1 MIRIRDPIHGTIRL
15 SFSELAIVDHPVF
28 QRLRGIKQLGFT
40 DQAFPG
46 ATHTRYAHS
55 IGAMEVA
62 TRMFDAAF
70 PVEKGL
76 LPAEDR
82 ARLRQ
87 LLRLS
92 LLLHD
97 LGHPPGSHASERAMP
112 ARRTL
117 ELSCFTEAEQDERAS
132 HEDYTLK
139 LLLDSSLT
147 QSIVSGFSEQGIL
160 PEDIAHLIS
169 GRFPARSSTC
179 VVGDIDYFPLL
190 TQMVSG
196 EMDADRMDYLQRD
209 SFYTG
214 VSYGKFDMSWLL
226 ENLGFHVVDGR
237 AYMAL
242 TNRAVFA
249 FEDFLLSRYHMF
261 VSVYYHYISV
271 GLETMLA
278 KFYQQSPE
286 DFAIPSDSESYAL
299 TDDIALWSALRTSS
313 NPWAQRIASR
323 NAYRRVLEI
332 ETTDGVDIGEVE
344 AAFEAAGID
353 YFSSKDRGVLSKYY
367 LGSGTHQPIFVVNRQ
382 LQTVTPISENARVYE
397 RYKQPIQLI
406 RIYTHPDHQRR
417 AREILKGI
425 VGQSKAFG

>member
-1 MIRIRDPIHGTIRL
+1 MIRIRDPIHGTIRIT
-15 SFSELAIVDHPVF
+15 SDELAVVDHPIF

-62 TRMFDAAF
+62 TKMFDAVF
-70 PVEKGL
+70 PVGESPLSGSTR
-76 LPAEDR
+76 DG
-82 ARLRQ
+82 LRQ
-87 LLRLS
+87 LLRLA

-112 ARRTL
+112 TIASLNLPCYSESEAR
-117 ELSCFTEAEQDERAS
+117 QRAS
-132 HEDYTLK
+132 HEDYTIK
-139 LLLDSSLT
+139 LLIDSELT
-147 QSIVSGFSEQGIL
+147 DCLVSRFGHKGIT
-160 PEDIAHLIS
+160 PQHIAHLIS
-169 GRFPARSSTC
+169 GKFPECAAFTQ
-179 VVGDIDYFPLL
+179 VDGIDYFPLL

-214 VSYGKFDMSWLL
+214 VSYGKFDHSWLL
-226 ENLGFHVVDGR
+226 ENMLHHVVDDR
-237 AYMAL
+237 AYMSL

-271 GLETMLA
+271 GLETMLGR
-278 KFYQQSPE
+278 FYQEAPD
-286 DFAIPSDSESYAL
+286 DFAIPSDSAAYAR

-323 NAYRRVLEI
+323 NAYRRVLETS
-332 ETTDGVDIGEVE
+332 TTDGVDLLNVCNALE
-344 AAFEAAGID
+344 AERID
-353 YFSSKDRGVLSKYY
+353 FFTSKDKGVLSKYY
-367 LGSGTHQPIFVVNRQ
+367 LSAKDENTMYVVNRQ
-382 LQTVTPISENARVYE
+382 LDLVRPLASETEIYE
-397 RYKQPIQLI
+397 RYKKPTQLQ
-406 RIYTHPDHQRR
+406 RIYVRPDQQRQ
-417 AREILKGI
+417 ARRII
-425 VGQSKAFG
+425 KALLTA